1 MSHCVEQGTD
11 DWCQS
16 QRGPG
21 SSYDVMS
28 RSILELLPQM
38 RRLWVHATT
47 PHVIYIQHKAAEK
60 QICRANEIL
69 LGVAVKSGM
78 FGKPDL
84 HTPGL
89 KHANISKD
97 IPPQTLT
104 IAPLSILRDS
114 KTGLTDNTCERT
126 LSICTCSLGAGS
138 GQGTLINIC

>member
-69 LGVAVKSGM
+69 LGVEVNLACLESQIYTHLDSSM
-78 FGKPDL
+78 
-84 HTPGL
+84 
-89 KHANISKD
+89 
-97 IPPQTLT
+97 QT
-104 IAPLSILRDS
+104 
-114 KTGLTDNTCERT
+114 
-126 LSICTCSLGAGS
+126 
-138 GQGTLINIC
+138 